1 VICVDQEIDGSG
13 MLRKR
18 LVIAFDLALWF
29 ISKPRIL
36 PIEVVPIVLWP
47 LKRFFFV
54 STSLLKD
61 VIVLFIVYLGIAV
74 GVVFWNFFQ
83 AGHALAYEPKLDAEL
98 HELDPQEQHELK
110 RLIRARRMRVGPPLL
125 ERIAANT
132 SFIYRDVSGEWRI
145 ERQYTWFLNE
155 WNKRTRTT

>member
-1 VICVDQEIDGSG
+1 VICVDEEIDGSG
-13 MLRKR
+13 MLKKR

-29 ISKPRIL
+29 ISKRRTL
-36 PIEVVPIVLWP
+36 PIAVVPIVLWP

-54 STSLLKD
+54 RTSLLKD
-61 VIVLFIVYLGIAV
+61 VIVLFVVYLVIAV
-74 GVVFWNFFQ
+74 GVVFWKLFQ
-83 AGHALAYEPKLDAEL
+83 VKHALAYESKLDAEL

-110 RLIRARRMRVGPPLL
+110 RLIDAGRMRVGPPLL

-132 SFIYRDVSGEWRI
+132 RFIYRDVSGEWRI
-145 ERQYTWFLNE
+145 ERQYRWFLNE